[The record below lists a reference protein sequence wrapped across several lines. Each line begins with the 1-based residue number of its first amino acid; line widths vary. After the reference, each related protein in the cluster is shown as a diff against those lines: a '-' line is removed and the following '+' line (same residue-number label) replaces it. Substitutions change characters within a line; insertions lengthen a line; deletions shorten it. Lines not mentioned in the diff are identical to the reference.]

1 MIYGYQ
7 FLKVEEVCVQRGGS
21 IGAQSITIDR
31 DNCYYYTDK
40 NSATI
45 HRCCNNTEF
54 EIYSGK
60 TDEEGFQNGNVKQAR
75 YKHPTSIVYCG
86 YDQYEGLYVA
96 DNKCIIRFINR
107 EDQVSTYLGS
117 SDLSCGSQDNGT
129 QIKLTQV
136 SSLACD
142 AGEGFLVIMNAGS
155 AETFKVQVGTP
166 PKPPSPAT
174 PGQIVKSPTKE
185 TDWVE
190 QSGIIIWLPLLTC
203 ALGYFLKCLQD
214 RYCQNYLYRRVES
227 QQLKM
232 SYLYNRKQP
241 IRKIRM
247 MQQII
252 HNWKNQIRWIRRK
265 NYRVLKNMICSTICS
280 WNKR

>member
-174 PGQIVKSPTKE
+174 PGQIVKSPTK
-185 TDWVE
+185 VE
-190 QSGIIIWLPLLTC
+190 DELPIQPQTTNKKNSNDVVNNSQLEKLDSVDQTKK
-203 ALGYFLKCLQD
+203 LQGVKKYDMFDDLFLEQ
-214 RYCQNYLYRRVES
+214 
-227 QQLKM
+227 KM
-232 SYLYNRKQP
+232 T
-241 IRKIRM
+241 M
-247 MQQII
+247 
-252 HNWKNQIRWIRRK
+252 KNEVKFR
-265 NYRVLKNMICSTICS
+265 
-280 WNKR
+280 NKHMGNQE